1 MCKCNN
7 TNSNVRDVHTSS
19 NAWPESMI
27 SVAVMHKEHENKSF
41 LFKQNLGIQL
51 LFYEEIWE

>member
-27 SVAVMHKEHENKSF
+27 SVAEMHNEHENKSF
-41 LFKQNLGIQL
+41 FIQAEFRNSAVVL
-51 LFYEEIWE
+51 